1 MLQEHTVILVIK
13 TAHLHVH
20 SLQVRQEDLQ
30 EVIVADIVAAEI
42 VAVEEVDRQAVAE
55 EDKKFKQK
63 YSKLM

>member
-20 SLQVRQEDLQ
+20 SHQVRQEDLQ
-30 EVIVADIVAAEI
+30 EVIVADIVA
-42 VAVEEVDRQAVAE
+42 VGEVDRQAVAE

>member
-20 SLQVRQEDLQ
+20 SHQVRQEDLQ
-30 EVIVADIVAAEI
+30 EVIVAAEI
-42 VAVEEVDRQAVAE
+42 VVVEEVDRQAVAE

-63 YSKLM
+63 YFKLM